1 MDYVEFKWK
10 NSTRQS
16 DRLPAALKSG
26 YIDIDERTFEDLVS
40 QMAEYARSVK
50 FYEEGNLKNYVS
62 DWKDFFNDVYKY
74 ESGNGE
80 KAGLD
85 IAELE
90 RLQES
95 GDIKPHMA
103 LMLSFLKM
111 YQLQQ
116 QNLNKIIDRHLDY
129 YYKEMLGFMPKQ
141 GSTGN
146 VIVFPVINKKYDQ
159 VVIPKGTLFDAGKDA
174 NGDSVYYASVN
185 ELTVSKAKVSE
196 AKFTDKN
203 GCVSSL
209 SNGDVEVGTNA
220 KPSAIDDNKYGFAI
234 TGPHLEQLDVNWRIN
249 GIKLDSNSWEVEYT
263 TETGWEKLNTE
274 LKSNASQPISK
285 YNPTVHGEGFE
296 TEYPVIRIIIN
307 DSNSIKE
314 LDLSNVGIYVD
325 NSENLNIE
333 NAYGKVENKIGSQPF
348 GGLGK
353 SGDFFTITP
362 PEGAFLRE
370 VYDMIQP
377 TMTAEWTRTFRTRPG
392 MNQNSGSPDIGT
404 DAISCTYQLI
414 SDKFDQQKKT
424 IDLAVKLAKYA
435 RTGTGLES
443 VDSYL
448 KSQTKYGNNL
458 TLPVPSFWDKY
469 HIDYEFKLSKE
480 FDIIPFSPF
489 GVVPAISMDDSSSER
504 LKKLIYNEEE
514 NLEIGSE
521 TLCFAIENLSGDSVL
536 SLYFCIEDA
545 DIVKPANVFPKWSY
559 KEGGTWTTINDSD
572 ILSDSTNGLDHS
584 GIITFRLNLSDSSDD
599 LVWIKAENCP
609 KKINGEEQTPYFL
622 NAVKEIR
629 ANALELEY
637 YSDSKSSDPTG
648 VSLPAGTIGKMAKNI
663 VGIKSVEQPFDG
675 EKGIANETEEK
686 FRCRVSER
694 LRHKGKAINKWDY
707 ERIVLERFPQ
717 IAEAKCMPS
726 WGTLSIDG
734 KECRDYKPGSVL
746 LLVAPDKECK
756 LVGDKLRPEVGK
768 KMLSEIQTYMNE
780 FKPPFVDLE
789 VKTLGFEPVKV
800 FCTLKLR
807 NGYDNINY
815 YIGKT
820 NEELISFIAPWSDNS
835 VNVTMTNDLTLGDIL
850 NRLECLEWV
859 DAVTDLSVEVIQNN
873 LSSQEIHKWSM
884 DDGKMA
890 EAITPYDKTNVITSD
905 SNHEINIV

>member
-62 DWKDFFNDVYKY
+62 DWKNFFKDIYQY
-74 ESGNGE
+74 EPGEDGKSGLLID
-80 KAGLD
+80 K
-85 IAELE
+85 LE
-90 RLQES
+90 RLQAEGS
-95 GDIKPHMA
+95 IKPHMA

-116 QNLNKIIDRHLDY
+116 QNLNNITERHLDY
-129 YYKEMLGFMPKQ
+129 YYKEMLGFTPKQ
-141 GSTGN
+141 GSTGK
-146 VIVFPVINKKYDQ
+146 VTVFPMINKKYDQ
-159 VVIPKGTLFDAGKDA
+159 VIIPKGTLFDAGKDA

-185 ELTVSKAKVSE
+185 ELTVTRAKITE
-196 AKFTDKN
+196 AKYIDSE
-203 GCVSSL
+203 GRVCSL
-209 SNGDVEVGTNA
+209 SYGDVEVVTNS
-220 KPSAIDDNKYGFAI
+220 KPSAIGDDKYGFAI
-234 TGPHLEQLDVNWRIN
+234 TGPHLEQLDVEWVVSGLRLTLENCFI
-249 GIKLDSNSWEVEYT
+249 DYT
-263 TETGWEKLNTE
+263 TKDGWENMNIWKAPTGSAITFM
-274 LKSNASQPISK
+274 SNIKQPISK
-285 YNPTVHGEGFE
+285 YEPAIHGEGFE
-296 TEYPVIRIIIN
+296 TEYPIIRFISRVAN
-307 DSNSIKE
+307 HDIKAE
-314 LDLSNVGIYVD
+314 DIKQACIYVK
-325 NSENLNIE
+325 NSENLIIE
-333 NAYGKVENKIGSQPF
+333 NAYGKVENKKGAQPF
-348 GGLGK
+348 GGTGK
-353 SGDFFTITP
+353 SSDFFIITP
-362 PEGAFLRE
+362 PKGAFLRNI
-370 VYDMIQP
+370 YDKFQP
-377 TMTAEWTRTFRTRPG
+377 NKTKNWDITYRTTTG
-392 MNQNSGSPDIGT
+392 MDNSGAYSIGT
-404 DAISCTYQLI
+404 KSISCTYKLI
-414 SDKFDQQKKT
+414 NDELDQQKKT
-424 IDLAVKLAKYA
+424 INLAVKLAKYA
-435 RTGTGLES
+435 REGSSIKDIEDYITTGSECLIPS
-443 VDSYL
+443 VPIFDDKCSIDYAF
-448 KSQTKYGNNL
+448 NL
-458 TLPVPSFWDKY
+458 TDGFNV
-469 HIDYEFKLSKE
+469 
-480 FDIIPFSPF
+480 IPFSPF
-489 GVVPAISMDDSSSER
+489 GISPAMSIEKS
-504 LKKLIYNEEE
+504 
-514 NLEIGSE
+514 IGSINNNRNNPVKGNE
-521 TLCFAIENLSGDSVL
+521 ALYFAVEGIKGDSVL
-536 SLYFCIEDA
+536 SVYFDV
-545 DIVKPANVFPKWSY
+545 DDTNLVKPAKVFPKWSY
-559 KEGGTWTTINDSD
+559 RTGDTWSNITESD
-572 ILSDSTNGLDHS
+572 ILTDSTNGLDHS
-584 GIITFRLNLSDSSDD
+584 GIITFYLNLPNTPEDV
-599 LVWIKAENCP
+599 VWLRAENMSS
-609 KKINGEEQTPYFL
+609 EEKDTAYRYL
-622 NAVKEIR
+622 SAVKKIR

-637 YSDSKSSDPTG
+637 YSDSKSSAPTG

-675 EKGIANETEEK
+675 EKGVASETEEK

-800 FCTLKLR
+800 SCTIKLR
-807 NGYDNINY
+807 SGYYNINY
-815 YIGKT
+815 YKSKT
-820 NEELISFIAPWSDNS
+820 DEELKKLIAPWSDNS